1 MNRPYR
7 KQAMAIFLAALLVL
21 PPVAAVAQT
30 PVDDDG
36 KPLPNWSPEDDSP
49 AVATGAEN
57 IPLLNATEL
66 AELVGPIALYP
77 DDLLGIVL
85 PASAYPLQIV
95 EAGRFLEDLEA
106 DPSLQPN
113 SEWDDSVVALLNY
126 PEVVKLLNEDIDWTW
141 RLGEA
146 VIAQQEDVVGAIEE
160 FRDRAY
166 AAGNLKS
173 DDYQKVSRD
182 NGVIEITPVADDVIY
197 VPYYEPERVVV
208 YQPRPVYYYY
218 PRAYPVY
225 YYPYPSNY
233 YFDNGFFWGVTTA
246 FTIGWFTD
254 SLHVYHHSYHGHP
267 YYGHRYYDYWWY
279 RRPSIYTYN
288 TTYVN
293 RSRVTINNYYQGDR
307 WHPRHD
313 RRDYVRNDYHD
324 YRGHRD
330 RNRHDR
336 ETRSRHY
343 SDSAAN
349 RSTGTTSARRDQR
362 RDQPIRFRERPETRQ
377 YRDGNTVSTGNT
389 AQHRTNAS
397 DSRDRRSDSREHSER
412 GDAAGTARRAESRS
426 ERRETQARE
435 RRQEPVATRQRS
447 EVGHS
452 SRDTRRQDTDSRE
465 RRQEPITFARRN
477 DAGARRSDEGT
488 ERRDSVR
495 RESRPQPTPGAT
507 RSDVR
512 QAQRNDGQRS
522 APRRSEPQPVQRET
536 RQRSD
541 VRQAQRNE
549 VQRSAPRR
557 SEPQPVQRE
566 TRQRSNEQRGGSD
579 RQEKAPQPRNEK
591 RSESRGRASRDDSS
605 RTRERRH

>member
-7 KQAMAIFLAALLVL
+7 KQAMAIFLAALLAL
-21 PPVAAVAQT
+21 PPVAAVAQV

-36 KPLPNWSPEDDSP
+36 KPLGNWSPEDESP

-57 IPLLNATEL
+57 IPLLDAAEL

-77 DDLLGIVL
+77 DDLLAVVL

-106 DPSLQPN
+106 DASLQPN
-113 SEWDDSVVALLNY
+113 SDWDDSVVALLNY
-126 PEVVKLLNEDIDWTW
+126 PEVVQLLNEDIDWTW
-141 RLGEA
+141 RLGET
-146 VIAQQEDVVGAIEE
+146 VVAQQEDVVAAIEA

-166 AAGNLKS
+166 AAGNLKT

-182 NGVIEITPVADDVIY
+182 SGVIEITPVSDDVIY

-233 YFDNGFFWGVTTA
+233 YFDNGLFWGVTTA
-246 FTIGWFTD
+246 FTIGWFSD

-267 YYGHRYYDYWWY
+267 YYGHHYYDYWWY

-307 WHPRHD
+307 WHPRRD

-336 ETRSRHY
+336 ETHNRYY
-343 SDSAAN
+343 SDTAATRN
-349 RSTGTTSARRDQR
+349 TVTTSARRDQR
-362 RDQPIRFRERPETRQ
+362 RDQPVRFRERPETRQ
-377 YRDGNTVSTGNT
+377 YRDGNTSNTGST
-389 AQHRTNAS
+389 ARQRTNTS
-397 DSRDRRSDSREHSER
+397 DSRDRGER
-412 GDAAGTARRAESRS
+412 GDAVGTAGRAESRGD
-426 ERRETQARE
+426 RRETQARE

-447 EVGHS
+447 GASQASH
-452 SRDTRRQDTDSRE
+452 DTRRQNTGSRE

-477 DAGARRSDEGT
+477 DQGVRNDEGA
-488 ERRDSVR
+488 ER
-495 RESRPQPTPGAT
+495 RESRPQPTHGAT

-512 QAQRNDGQRS
+512 QTQRNDGQRS
-522 APRRSEPQPVQRET
+522 EPRRSEPQPVQRET

-541 VRQAQRNE
+541 VRQTQRNDA
-549 VQRSAPRR
+549 QRSAPRR

-591 RSESRGRASRDDSS
+591 RSESRGRTSRDDSS
-605 RTRERRH
+605 KTRERRH